1 MRDVIIIGAGP
12 AGITAGIYAAW
23 QQLDALIISKEIG
36 GQMATKA
43 VPIENYPALKEIS
56 STELIG
62 RFQQHLEELDV
73 NIQMEEV
80 SHIDEKD
87 SHFVIKTEEEE
98 LESKAVIIATGADPR
113 PLEVPGEKKLI
124 GQGVSYCAICD
135 GPIYK
140 GKKVAVVGGGDA
152 GFESALFLSKYA
164 EQVTI
169 LESLPEV
176 SASALNQK
184 RVKDKESVDV
194 VTDAQLKEI
203 KGEELVESVV
213 YEKESEK
220 ELDVKAVFIEI
231 GRQPAT
237 SFVNDLV
244 EFDEKDEIVVDRDNG
259 ATKTEGLFAAGDVTD
274 VKFKQIVIAAG
285 QGAKAALGVH
295 QYLL

>member
-1 MRDVIIIGAGP
+1 MPFA
-12 AGITAGIYAAW
+12 TAPFT
-23 QQLDALIISKEIG
+23 KE
-36 GQMATKA
+36 
-43 VPIENYPALKEIS
+43 
-56 STELIG
+56 
-62 RFQQHLEELDV
+62 
-73 NIQMEEV
+73 
-80 SHIDEKD
+80 
-87 SHFVIKTEEEE
+87 
-98 LESKAVIIATGADPR
+98 
-113 PLEVPGEKKLI
+113 
-124 GQGVSYCAICD
+124 
-135 GPIYK
+135 
-140 GKKVAVVGGGDA
+140 KKVAVVGGGDA

-176 SASALNQK
+176 NASSLNQR

-244 EFDEKDEIVVDRDNG
+244 EFSEKDEIVVDRDNG

-295 QYLL
+295 QYLS